1 LERAYDD
8 WHAHGI
14 RAPSLVVIA
23 GGSSVAGSGYEIP
36 AEDGHGGLR
45 ASHADRERVIDTL
58 KAAYVYGLVTKP
70 EFDARVT
77 QTLAARTHG
86 ELATITAD
94 IPAGLLPAPPP
105 PRRAPAAASPPAR
118 ARLRPGPRAVVATA
132 TLAGLLFFLAF
143 CAGAS
148 MLWPLFA
155 GAVGSALV
163 SLCLAGAQMSGA
175 QAEARPGRHQLP
187 PQQGGHSDPGAGSR
201 AVPVAAE
208 ELPDPSKPRRPG
220 NTEAARHPSLRPQ
233 LSG

>member
-1 LERAYDD
+1 M
-8 WHAHGI
+8 
-14 RAPSLVVIA
+14 
-23 GGSSVAGSGYEIP
+23 AGSGCEIP
-36 AEDGHGGLR
+36 AQGGRGDLR

-58 KAAYVYGLVTKP
+58 KAAYVYGLVTKQ
-70 EFDARVT
+70 ELDARVT
-77 QTLAARTHG
+77 QTFAARTHG

-105 PRRAPAAASPPAR
+105 PKRAPAAANPPAH

-155 GAVGSALV
+155 GAAGSAVV

-175 QAEARPGRHQLP
+175 QAEAHPGRHQLP
-187 PQQGGHSDPGAGSR
+187 PQQGGHSGPGAGSG
-201 AVPVAAE
+201 AVTAAAE
-208 ELPDPSKPRRPG
+208 ELPDASKPRRPG
-220 NTEAARHPSLRPQ
+220 NTEAARRPALRPQ